1 MKRTFAIALGVATLT
16 LSACAQRQP
25 VVEEQPKPTKLE
37 LARQDCFKWEMEML
51 KQGIKASC
59 VANNVDIL
67 KASEMEQ
74 EKLKGQMEH
83 IPVTT
88 EKAFF
93 DDSLFRR
100 QPQDMTSKEA
110 LPVSEMQDM
119 PNLQSELQ
127 ESAQSKEYREMYEK
141 VKEIRAIQE
150 ANMQQQPQAPIPAVK
165 DEMKEEV
172 VKKVEKKVEKK
183 TATVA
188 KKATKAKVKWENL
201 P

>member
-1 MKRTFAIALGVATLT
+1 MKKTFAIALGVATLT
-16 LSACAQRQP
+16 LSACAQHQP

-37 LARQDCFKWEMEML
+37 LARQDCFKWEMAML

-74 EKLKGQMEH
+74 AKLKEQMEH
-83 IPVTT
+83 IPVTN
-88 EKAFF
+88 ENAFF
-93 DDSLFRR
+93 DDSLFKRHA
-100 QPQDMTSKEA
+100 QDMTSKEA

-119 PNLQSELQ
+119 PTLQSQLQ
-127 ESAQSKEYREMYEK
+127 ESPQSKEYREMYEK

-150 ANMQQQPQAPIPAVK
+150 ANMQQQPQEPIPAVK
-165 DEMKEEV
+165 DEMKDEV

-183 TATVA
+183 TATA
-188 KKATKAKVKWENL
+188 TKKATKAKAKWENL

>member
-1 MKRTFAIALGVATLT
+1 MKKAFAITLSVVALT

-25 VVEEQPKPTKLE
+25 TMPEPPKPTKLE
-37 LARQDCFKWEMEML
+37 LARQDCFKWEMAML

-74 EKLKGQMEH
+74 AKLKEQMEH
-83 IPVTT
+83 IPVTN
-88 EKAFF
+88 ENAFF
-93 DDSLFRR
+93 NDGLFKRHV
-100 QPQDMTSKEA
+100 QDMTSKEA

-119 PNLQSELQ
+119 PTLQSQLQ
-127 ESAQSKEYREMYEK
+127 EDPQSKEYREMYEK

-150 ANMQQQPQAPIPAVK
+150 ANMQQQPQEPIPAVK
-165 DEMKEEV
+165 DEMKEV
-172 VKKVEKKVEKK
+172 VKKVEKK
-183 TATVA
+183 TATA
-188 KKATKAKVKWENL
+188 TKKATKAKVKLENL

>member
-1 MKRTFAIALGVATLT
+1 MKKAFAITLSVVALT

-25 VVEEQPKPTKLE
+25 TMPEPPKPTKLE
-37 LARQDCFKWEMEML
+37 LAKQDCFKWEMAML

-74 EKLKGQMEH
+74 AKLKDQMEH
-83 IPVTT
+83 IPVTN
-88 EKAFF
+88 ENAFF
-93 DDSLFRR
+93 DDSLFKRHA
-100 QPQDMTSKEA
+100 QDMTSKEA

-119 PNLQSELQ
+119 PTLQSQLQ
-127 ESAQSKEYREMYEK
+127 ESPQSKEYREMYEK

-150 ANMQQQPQAPIPAVK
+150 ANMQQQPQEPIPAVK
-165 DEMKEEV
+165 DEMKDEV

-183 TATVA
+183 TATA
-188 KKATKAKVKWENL
+188 TKKATKAKAKWENL

>member
-1 MKRTFAIALGVATLT
+1 MKKTFAIALGVATLT

-25 VVEEQPKPTKLE
+25 VVEEHPKPTKLE
-37 LARQDCFKWEMEML
+37 LARQDCFKWEMAML
-51 KQGIKASC
+51 NQGIKATC

-74 EKLKGQMEH
+74 AKLKDQMEH
-83 IPVTT
+83 IPVTN
-88 EKAFF
+88 ENAFF
-93 DDSLFRR
+93 DDSLFKRHA
-100 QPQDMTSKEA
+100 QDMTSKEA

-119 PNLQSELQ
+119 PTLQSQLQ
-127 ESAQSKEYREMYEK
+127 ETPQSKEYREMYEK

-165 DEMKEEV
+165 DEMKDEV

-183 TATVA
+183 TATAV
-188 KKATKAKVKWENL
+188 KKATKTKVKWENL

>member
-1 MKRTFAIALGVATLT
+1 MKKAFAITLSVVALT

-25 VVEEQPKPTKLE
+25 IMPEPPKPTKLE
-37 LARQDCFKWEMEML
+37 LAKQDCFKWEMAML
-51 KQGIKASC
+51 NQGIKATC

-74 EKLKGQMEH
+74 AKLKDQMEH
-83 IPVTT
+83 ILVTN
-88 EKAFF
+88 ENAFF
-93 DDSLFRR
+93 DDSLFKRHA
-100 QPQDMTSKEA
+100 QDMTSKEA

-119 PNLQSELQ
+119 PTLQSQLQ
-127 ESAQSKEYREMYEK
+127 ESPQSKEYREMYEK

-150 ANMQQQPQAPIPAVK
+150 VNMQQQPQEPIPAVK

-183 TATVA
+183 MATAT
-188 KKATKAKVKWENL
+188 KKQQKLK
-201 P
+201 

>member
-1 MKRTFAIALGVATLT
+1 MKKTFAIALGVATLT

-25 VVEEQPKPTKLE
+25 VIEEQPKPTKLE
-37 LARQDCFKWEMEML
+37 LARQDCFKWEMAML
-51 KQGIKASC
+51 NQGIKATC

-74 EKLKGQMEH
+74 AKLKDQMEH
-83 IPVTT
+83 IPVTN
-88 EKAFF
+88 ENAFF
-93 DDSLFRR
+93 DDSLFKRHA
-100 QPQDMTSKEA
+100 QDMTSKEA

-119 PNLQSELQ
+119 PTLQSQLQ
-127 ESAQSKEYREMYEK
+127 ENPQSKEYREMYEK

-183 TATVA
+183 TATAV

>member
-1 MKRTFAIALGVATLT
+1 MKKTFAITLSVVALT

-25 VVEEQPKPTKLE
+25 TMPEPPKPTKLE
-37 LARQDCFKWEMEML
+37 LARQDCFKWEMAML

-74 EKLKGQMEH
+74 AKLKEQMEH
-83 IPVTT
+83 IPVTN
-88 EKAFF
+88 ENAFF
-93 DDSLFRR
+93 DDSLFKRHT
-100 QPQDMTSKEA
+100 QDMTSKEA

-119 PNLQSELQ
+119 PTLQSQLQ
-127 ESAQSKEYREMYEK
+127 ESPQSKEYREMYEK

-150 ANMQQQPQAPIPAVK
+150 ANMQQQPQEPIPAVK
-165 DEMKEEV
+165 DDMKEEV
-172 VKKVEKKVEKK
+172 VKKVERKVEKK
-183 TATVA
+183 TATA
-188 KKATKAKVKWENL
+188 TKKATKAKVKWENL

>member
-1 MKRTFAIALGVATLT
+1 MKKAFAITLSVVALT
-16 LSACAQRQP
+16 LSACAQRQLTMP
-25 VVEEQPKPTKLE
+25 EPPKPTKLE
-37 LARQDCFKWEMEML
+37 LAKQDCFKWEMAML

-74 EKLKGQMEH
+74 AKLKEQMEH
-83 IPVTT
+83 IPVTN
-88 EKAFF
+88 ENAFF
-93 DDSLFRR
+93 DDSLFKRHV
-100 QPQDMTSKEA
+100 QDMTSKEA

-119 PNLQSELQ
+119 PTLQSQLQ
-127 ESAQSKEYREMYEK
+127 ENPQSKEYREMYEK

-150 ANMQQQPQAPIPAVK
+150 ANMQQQLQKPIPAVK
-165 DEMKEEV
+165 DDMKDEV

-183 TATVA
+183 TATA
-188 KKATKAKVKWENL
+188 TKKATKAKVKWENL

>member
-1 MKRTFAIALGVATLT
+1 MKKAFAITLSVVALT

-25 VVEEQPKPTKLE
+25 TMPEPPKPTKLE
-37 LARQDCFKWEMEML
+37 LAKQDCFKWEMAML

-74 EKLKGQMEH
+74 AKLKDQMEH
-83 IPVTT
+83 IPVTN
-88 EKAFF
+88 ENAFF
-93 DDSLFRR
+93 DDSLFKRHA
-100 QPQDMTSKEA
+100 QDMTSKEA

-119 PNLQSELQ
+119 PTLQSQLQ
-127 ESAQSKEYREMYEK
+127 ESPQSKEYREMYEK

-165 DEMKEEV
+165 DEMKDEV

-183 TATVA
+183 TATAV

>member
-1 MKRTFAIALGVATLT
+1 MKKAFAITLSVVALT

-25 VVEEQPKPTKLE
+25 TMPEPPKPTKLE
-37 LARQDCFKWEMEML
+37 LAKQDCFKWEMAML

-74 EKLKGQMEH
+74 AKLKDQMEH
-83 IPVTT
+83 IPVTN
-88 EKAFF
+88 ENAFF
-93 DDSLFRR
+93 DDSLFKRHA
-100 QPQDMTSKEA
+100 QDMTSKEA

-119 PNLQSELQ
+119 PTLQSQLQ
-127 ESAQSKEYREMYEK
+127 ENQQSKEYREMYEK

-165 DEMKEEV
+165 DDMKDEV

-183 TATVA
+183 TAT
-188 KKATKAKVKWENL
+188 ATKKSNKS
-201 P
+201 

>member
-25 VVEEQPKPTKLE
+25 TMPEPPKPTKLE
-37 LARQDCFKWEMEML
+37 LARQDCFKWEMAML

-59 VANNVDIL
+59 VANKVDIL

-74 EKLKGQMEH
+74 AKLKEQMEH
-83 IPVTT
+83 IPVTN
-88 EKAFF
+88 ENAFF
-93 DDSLFRR
+93 DDSLFKRHA
-100 QPQDMTSKEA
+100 QDMTSKEA

-119 PNLQSELQ
+119 PTLQSQLQ
-127 ESAQSKEYREMYEK
+127 ENPQSKEYREMYEK

-150 ANMQQQPQAPIPAVK
+150 ANMQQQLQEPIPAVK
-165 DEMKEEV
+165 DDMKDEV

-183 TATVA
+183 TATAA